1 MSRYILKRVVW
12 MIPIMVGIAIMIFTI
27 MYFVPG
33 NPAEMILGSN
43 ASEAEIQALE
53 ESMGLNKPYL
63 VRLGDYLSDLFF
75 HFDLGTSY
83 ISRNS
88 IKSELLEKIP
98 RTLLLGL
105 SSMIISS
112 IFGVLLGITAAV
124 HQNRWQDRLCMF
136 LALAGVSMP
145 AFWLALLLVQLFA
158 VELRWL
164 PASGIGGI
172 EYYILP
178 AAASA
183 ISGMATLAR
192 QTRSSMLEV
201 IRSDYITTAR
211 SKGLTEREVIYK
223 HALPNAL
230 IPVIT
235 VIGSHFGTLL
245 GGSLIVETIFTIPGI
260 GIYMTTAIN
269 NRDYPVVQSCVVVV
283 GLVFSVCMLLVDICY
298 AYVDPRIKAQYENSG
313 KRRKRA

>member
-12 MIPIMVGIAIMIFTI
+12 MIPIMLGIAITIFTI

-43 ASEAEIQALE
+43 ASEADIQALE

-63 VRLGDYLSDLFF
+63 ARLGDYLSGLFF
-75 HFDLGTSY
+75 HLDLGTSY

-88 IKSELLEKIP
+88 IKAELLSKIP

-105 SSMIISS
+105 TSMTISS
-112 IFGVLLGITAAV
+112 ILGVLFGITAAI

-136 LALAGVSMP
+136 LALAGISMP

-158 VELRWL
+158 VNLRWL

-183 ISGMATLAR
+183 IGGMATLAR

-235 VIGSHFGTLL
+235 VIGTHFGTLL
-245 GGSLIVETIFTIPGI
+245 GGSLVIETIFTIPGI

-269 NRDYPVVQSCVVVV
+269 NRDYPVVQSCVIVV
-283 GLVFSVCMLLVDICY
+283 GLVFSICMLLVDIGY
-298 AYVDPRIKAQYENSG
+298 AYVDPRIKAQYENSA
-313 KRRKRA
+313 KRRKKA